1 MEYSSSRKK
10 NFYENDIEQ
19 YQQQQN
25 DELLN
30 STFNKLYHSLVP
42 SCPINYALPQKFQNL
57 LKRILSTNFSV
68 LKNDESII
76 VNS

>member
-25 DELLN
+25 DEYLN

-42 SCPINYALPQKFQNL
+42 NCPINYALPQKFQNL

-68 LKNDESII
+68 MKNDKS
-76 VNS
+76 VM